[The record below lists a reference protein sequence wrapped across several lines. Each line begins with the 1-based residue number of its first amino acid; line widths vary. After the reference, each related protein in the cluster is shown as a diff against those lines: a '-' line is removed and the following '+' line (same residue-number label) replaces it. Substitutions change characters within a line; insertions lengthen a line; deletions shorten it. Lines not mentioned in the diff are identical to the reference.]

1 MRRRN
6 QGFTLLELLIIT
18 AILLIIGASVVSA
31 VITIARSQRATARQL
46 EANTLAVTVANR
58 LAVQHMTGSRTG
70 LVVVRDG
77 EILLDVPPD
86 ANPSLPY
93 MAYAQ
98 TDDAGVTTVSVTVH
112 DDREKQDTEAVASY

>member
-1 MRRRN
+1 MNRRN

-77 EILLDVPPD
+77 EILLDVPAESD
-86 ANPSLPY
+86 PSLPY
-93 MAYAQ
+93 LAHAQ

>member
-1 MRRRN
+1 MRRRTH
-6 QGFTLLELLIIT
+6 GFTLLELLIIT

-77 EILLDVPPD
+77 EILLDVPAESD
-86 ANPSLPY
+86 PSLPY
-93 MAYAQ
+93 LAYAQ
-98 TDDAGVTTVSVTVH
+98 TDDAGVTTISVTVH

>member
-1 MRRRN
+1 MRRRTH
-6 QGFTLLELLIIT
+6 GFTLLELLIIT

-58 LAVQHMTGSRTG
+58 LATQHLTGTKTG

-77 EILLDVPPD
+77 EILLDVPAD
-86 ANPSLPY
+86 SNPSLPY
-93 MAYAQ
+93 LAYAQ

>member
-1 MRRRN
+1 MRRRTH
-6 QGFTLLELLIIT
+6 GFTLLELLIIT

-77 EILLDVPPD
+77 EILLDVPAESD
-86 ANPSLPY
+86 PSLPY

>member
-1 MRRRN
+1 RRN

-58 LAVQHMTGSRTG
+58 LAVQHLTGTKTG

-77 EILLDVPPD
+77 EILLDVPAESD
-86 ANPSLPY
+86 PSLPY

-98 TDDAGVTTVSVTVH
+98 MDDAGVTTVSVTVH